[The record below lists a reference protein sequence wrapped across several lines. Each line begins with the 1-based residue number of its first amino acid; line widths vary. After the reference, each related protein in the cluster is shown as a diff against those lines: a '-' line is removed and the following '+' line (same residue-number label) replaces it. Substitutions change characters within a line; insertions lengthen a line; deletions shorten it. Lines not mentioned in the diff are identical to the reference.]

1 MSTPKPRLEYIPVDD
16 RVVELKPGEFN
27 VRRSGYDRE
36 VEELA
41 NNIKKIGILQP
52 IIVNK
57 VGNKYI
63 VIAGQRRYLA
73 AKKAGLK
80 EIPAIVYENLDRRQ
94 AIEISLSEAI
104 HRVDV
109 GDADLMDAVTFLYGV
124 YGKVSA
130 VAQILGKSEQWVSK
144 YLKMEKVLPEEVKK
158 DKDIGVETKSAL
170 ADLGRKV
177 SDTLGEEKANELI
190 LKTAKEIKEKGIKG
204 GDAKKLIKAVEK
216 VALEKPK
223 NNVEEIIKT
232 AEQLFEKEKARE
244 KEEKEKKPLLEPNTI
259 IIKLPPDTY
268 EALDKASRVK
278 MKDKEEV
285 AVEYITIGL
294 YRDGFLERA

>member
-36 VEELA
+36 IEELA
-41 NNIKKIGILQP
+41 SNIKKIGILQP

-57 VGNKYI
+57 VGNKYV

-73 AKKAGLK
+73 AKKAGFK

-104 HRVDV
+104 HRLDV
-109 GDADLMDAVTFLYGV
+109 GDADLMEAVTFLHEV
-124 YGKVSA
+124 YGKTSA
-130 VAQILGKSEQWVSK
+130 VAQILGKSEQWVRK
-144 YLKMEKVLPEEVKK
+144 YLKMEEVLPEEVKR
-158 DKDIGVETKSAL
+158 DKAISIETKSAL
-170 ADLGRKV
+170 ADLGKKV
-177 SDTLGEEKANELI
+177 IDTLGKEKTDELI
-190 LKTAKEIKEKGIKG
+190 IKTAEEIKEKGVKSS
-204 GDAKKLIKAVEK
+204 DAKKLIKAVEK
-216 VALEKPK
+216 VAFEKPK
-223 NNVEEIIKT
+223 SNVEEIIKI

-244 KEEKEKKPLLEPNTI
+244 KEERERPPPEPNTI